1 MSPANDPAKLLQDA
15 RAGNRAAAARLIS
28 LVENSPELEVPGLAG
43 SPLPHVVGVTG
54 SPGAGKSSLL
64 DRLAGELASSGH
76 RPAVLSV
83 DPTSPFTG
91 GAVLGDR
98 VRMSEET
105 LAAGVFVRSMASRGS
120 AGGLARAVDAAVR
133 VLGAAGFSPVLV
145 ETVGT
150 GQGEV
155 AIGDLA
161 DTVVVV
167 LVPGMGDDIQMLK
180 MGVLEIADVY
190 AANKADL
197 GGADL
202 FAEEL
207 RAALSTGAS
216 PGRARRELPDAADWP
231 APVVTTSAR
240 SGQGVSELA
249 EALTLHRRH
258 LDDDALGARLR
269 EARAARRITRA
280 LAELMT
286 ERAAAGGP
294 GAPDLRELAAAA
306 AAGKISVPTA
316 ARRLL
321 DAVNGKDRTE
331 QWNRN

>member
-1 MSPANDPAKLLQDA
+1 MPSANDPAKLLEEA

-64 DRLAGELASSGH
+64 DRLAGELASSGAH
-76 RPAVLSV
+76 PAVLGV

-120 AGGLARAVDAAVR
+120 AGGLARAVGATVR
-133 VLGAAGFSPVLV
+133 VLGASGFSPVLV

-155 AIGDLA
+155 AIGELA

-190 AANKADL
+190 AVNKADL

-216 PGRARRELPDAADWP
+216 PGRAQRELPDAAAWP
-231 APVVTTSAR
+231 APVVATSAR
-240 SGQGVSELA
+240 NGQGVTELA
-249 EALTLHRRH
+249 KALSLHREH
-258 LDDDALGARLR
+258 LEEESLGARLR
-269 EARAARRITRA
+269 ETRTARRITRA
-280 LAELMT
+280 LAQLMT
-286 ERAAAGGP
+286 ERAAAGP
-294 GAPDLRELAAAA
+294 GTPALAELAAAA
-306 AAGKISVPTA
+306 AAGEISVQAA

-321 DAVNGKDRTE
+321 NAVNGGA
-331 QWNRN
+331 

>member
-1 MSPANDPAKLLQDA
+1 MSENSALPGNDPAKLLAEA
-15 RAGNRAAAARLIS
+15 RAGSRASVARLIS
-28 LVENSPELEVPGLAG
+28 LVETTPELEIPGLAG

-64 DRLAGELASSGH
+64 DRLSCELAKRGSK
-76 RPAVLSV
+76 PAVLGV

-105 LAAGVFVRSMASRGS
+105 LDAGVFVRSMASRGS

-133 VLGAAGFSPVLV
+133 VLGASGYSPVLV

-161 DTVVVV
+161 DTVIVV

-190 AANKADL
+190 AVNKSDL

-207 RAALSTGAS
+207 RAALSSGSS
-216 PGRARRELPDAADWP
+216 PGRGQRELPDAADWP
-231 APVVTTSAR
+231 APVVATSAR
-240 SGQGVSELA
+240 TNEGVDELA
-249 EALTLHRRH
+249 ETLEMHHRH
-258 LDDDALGARLR
+258 LDETGLGNRLR
-269 EARAARRITRA
+269 TARAARRITRA
-280 LAELMT
+280 LAELMI
-286 ERAAAGGP
+286 ERAAGDGSESSE
-294 GAPDLRELAAAA
+294 LIELAGSA
-306 AAGKISVPTA
+306 AAGEISVLRA
-316 ARRLL
+316 ARLL
-321 DAVNGKDRTE
+321 LKAAGPSI
-331 QWNRN
+331 